1 MSVAFFVHFDAN
13 GVITQV
19 AMCPEPMLDSQIPPD
34 GGGQIAIS
42 AHPTDPFAF
51 IKQNCVIGGQIVP
64 KVGMGLSVSAT
75 SFPADGT
82 SDVTIGGIPAGASVT
97 ISGAVSAGPET
108 ITDGQLAITSNVAGS
123 ILVTITA
130 PPMYFDWSITLDAT

>member
-1 MSVAFFVHFDAN
+1 MSITL
-13 GVITQV
+13 VIYDSVGAILQVTQC
-19 AMCPEPMLDSQIPPD
+19 APNQAQYQQSPA
-34 GGGQIAIS
+34 GGGILATAPIANPS
-42 AHPTDPFAF
+42 VF

-82 SDVTIGGIPAGASVT
+82 SDVTIGEIPAGASVM

-130 PPMYFDWSITLDAT
+130 PPMYFDWSITLVSIP